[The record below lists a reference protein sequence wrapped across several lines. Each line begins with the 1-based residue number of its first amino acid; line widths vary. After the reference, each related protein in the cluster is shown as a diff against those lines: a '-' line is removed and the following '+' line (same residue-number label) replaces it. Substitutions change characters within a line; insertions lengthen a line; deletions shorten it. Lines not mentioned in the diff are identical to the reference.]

1 MKVLRKILYPLV
13 IIYFVITS
21 VRNILYDL
29 KFIKSKSFNFPVIS
43 IGNLSVGGTGK
54 TPMVEFLIRMLKN
67 NYELAILSR
76 GYGRKSKGFM
86 ISNPKSST
94 NCLGDEPLQIKKK
107 FPSLS
112 VAVDSNR
119 TRGIQTLKD
128 LKPLTQIIILDDA
141 FQHRRINPGISILL
155 TVYNDL
161 YSDDYLL
168 PVGNLREPIFG
179 SKRAQIIIVTKCP
192 EDLGSSE
199 KQIIEKKLNLGKNQK
214 LFFSSIVYDSK
225 IYSNQKTKLLSSL
238 INKNFTLV
246 TGIANSKPL
255 VNHLRALNFK
265 FQHLE
270 FPDHHHFSSNELNLI
285 SSEKIILT
293 TEKDFSR
300 LNQVEH
306 ESLFYIPIKTKIHLQ
321 EKFEN
326 EIRIFLENFAF

>member
-13 IIYFVITS
+13 IIYFLITS

-29 KFIKSKSFNFPVIS
+29 KLIKSKSFNFPVIS

-76 GYGRKSKGFM
+76 GYGRKSKGFI
-86 ISNPKSST
+86 ISTPKSST
-94 NCLGDEPLQIKKK
+94 NCLGDESFQIKKK

-119 TRGIQTLKD
+119 TRGIQILKD
-128 LKPLTQIIILDDA
+128 AKPLTQIIILDDA

-161 YSDDYLL
+161 YSDDCLL

-192 EDLGSSE
+192 EDLSSSE
-199 KQIIEKKLNLGKNQK
+199 KQIIEKKLNLSQNQK
-214 LFFSSIVYDSK
+214 LFFSSIVYDNK
-225 IYSNQKTKLLSSL
+225 IYSNKKTKPLSSL

-255 VNHLRALNFK
+255 VNHLRSLNFK

-270 FPDHHHFSSNELNLI
+270 FPDHHQFSRNEINLI
-285 SSEKIILT
+285 SSKKIILT

-300 LNQVEH
+300 LNLVEH
-306 ESLFYIPIKTKIHLQ
+306 ESLFYIPINTKIHLQ

-326 EIRIFLENFAF
+326 EIRIFLENFPS